1 MADNNTDQM
10 IAGSNLEKV
19 LGAGHFAVTGE
30 LGPPTGADKTVI
42 EEKAEHLKG
51 VVDAVN
57 ITDNQTAVARMSSIS
72 VAAMLV
78 NMGLEPVVQM
88 TVRDRNRIAIQAD
101 LFGAWALGARNLL
114 CLTGDHMTFG
124 NHPEAKGVYD
134 MDSIQFLRMMR
145 EMGEKGVAE
154 SSDALEGAPTFF
166 LGAAANPFAPPYEY
180 RPYRLAKKV
189 QAGARFI
196 QSQCIYNI
204 PRFKE
209 YMERAGDLGLLD
221 DVYVMAGVTPLKSAG
236 MAWYMAN
243 NVPGLDVPEDV
254 VKRMRA
260 AVSDIPKEDKK
271 ARSQAQR
278 EEGITICV
286 ETIQQMQE
294 IPGVSGVHIM
304 AIEWEPA
311 VSVIA
316 ERAGLLPRPTL

>member
-1 MADNNTDQM
+1 
-10 IAGSNLEKV
+10 
-19 LGAGHFAVTGE
+19 
-30 LGPPTGADKTVI
+30 
-42 EEKAEHLKG
+42 
-51 VVDAVN
+51 
-57 ITDNQTAVARMSSIS
+57 
-72 VAAMLV
+72 
-78 NMGLEPVVQM
+78 M

-145 EMGEKGVAE
+145 EMGEKGIAQCGDE
-154 SSDALEGAPTFF
+154 LEGAPSFF

-189 QAGARFI
+189 QAGAKFI
-196 QSQCIYNI
+196 QTQCIYNI

-209 YMERAGDLGLLD
+209 YMQRAGDLGLLD
-221 DVYVMAGVTPLKSAG
+221 DVYVLAGVTPLKSPG

-243 NVPGLDVPEDV
+243 NVPGLDVPQELVD
-254 VKRMRA
+254 RMRA

-271 ARSQAQR
+271 ARGKAQR
-278 EEGITICV
+278 EEGIQICV

-294 IPGVSGVHIM
+294 VPGVSGVHIM

-316 ERAGLLPRPTL
+316 EKADLLPRPTV